1 MSRKKRFCSF
11 FTRNNG
17 TFAGKLKI
25 IMMKKMNL
33 LLMATMLS
41 AAAFAGNGK
50 TSTTLPVEGEVVKAS
65 HPMIQYMGRVNF
77 GENPDVASFNFPG
90 TTIEA
95 NFQGSSLKM
104 MCRPM
109 TGYFMAQVDGS
120 EPFKVGFNAERDSVV
135 TLATALPKGVHHVK
149 VMYVIEGLFRNPE
162 FRGFVLDKGCKLV
175 EAPALSERKIEFI
188 GNSITCGYGV
198 ESIEMSDPFEDE
210 TENHWLTYAN
220 IVSDSL
226 KAQHTSISRSGI
238 GVYRNYDGPKTGSA
252 ENMPWQYEY
261 TLFNKHDE
269 KWDFAKYQP
278 QLVCI
283 NLGTNDLSTDNYD
296 IQLYEKNYRM
306 FLTTVRSKYPD
317 AKIVLLTG
325 PMLGKK
331 ESSEQRAALDR
342 ICADANKSG
351 FTLVNKTVVDKKG
364 KIKKA
369 KKLGDKEI
377 YRFDF
382 SFQKGDLGY
391 GASWHPSKLQH
402 QKMAKELLPFL
413 KNLMNW

>member
-1 MSRKKRFCSF
+1 
-11 FTRNNG
+11 
-17 TFAGKLKI
+17 
-25 IMMKKMNL
+25 MMKKMNL

-65 HPMIQYMGRVNF
+65 HPMIQYMGRVSF
-77 GENPDVASFNFPG
+77 GKNPDVASFNFPG

-109 TGYFMAQVDGS
+109 
-120 EPFKVGFNAERDSVV
+120 
-135 TLATALPKGVHHVK
+135 
-149 VMYVIEGLFRNPE
+149 
-162 FRGFVLDKGCKLV
+162 
-175 EAPALSERKIEFI
+175 
-188 GNSITCGYGV
+188 
-198 ESIEMSDPFEDE
+198 
-210 TENHWLTYAN
+210 
-220 IVSDSL
+220 
-226 KAQHTSISRSGI
+226 
-238 GVYRNYDGPKTGSA
+238 TGSA

-325 PMLGKK
+325 PI
-331 ESSEQRAALDR
+331 R
-342 ICADANKSG
+342 
-351 FTLVNKTVVDKKG
+351 
-364 KIKKA
+364 
-369 KKLGDKEI
+369 
-377 YRFDF
+377 RFI
-382 SFQKGDLGY
+382 
-391 GASWHPSKLQH
+391 ASTSLSR
-402 QKMAKELLPFL
+402 EVT
-413 KNLMNW
+413 

>member
-65 HPMIQYMGRVNF
+65 LPMIQYMGRVSF
-77 GENPDVASFNFPG
+77 GKNPDVASFNFPG

>member
-1 MSRKKRFCSF
+1 
-11 FTRNNG
+11 
-17 TFAGKLKI
+17 
-25 IMMKKMNL
+25 MMKKMNL

-65 HPMIQYMGRVNF
+65 HPMIQYMGRVSF
-77 GENPDVASFNFPG
+77 GKNPDVTSFNFPG

-283 NLGTNDLSTDNYD
+283 NL
-296 IQLYEKNYRM
+296 
-306 FLTTVRSKYPD
+306 TTVRSKYPD

>member
-1 MSRKKRFCSF
+1 
-11 FTRNNG
+11 
-17 TFAGKLKI
+17 
-25 IMMKKMNL
+25 MMKKKILVM
-33 LLMATMLS
+33 MAAMLS

-50 TSTTLPVEGEVVKAS
+50 TSTTLPIEGEVVKAS
-65 HPMIQYMGRVNF
+65 HPMIQYMGRVSF
-77 GENPDVASFNFPG
+77 AKNPDVASFNFPG

-109 TGYFMAQVDGS
+109 TGYFMAQIDGCA
-120 EPFKVGFNAERDSVV
+120 PFKVGFNAERDSVV
-135 TLATALPKGVHHVK
+135 TLAAALPKGVHHAK
-149 VMYVIEGLFRNPE
+149 VMYVIEGLFRIPE
-162 FRGFVLDKGCKLV
+162 FRGFVLDKGCSLV
-175 EAPALSERKIEFI
+175 EAPALPERKIEFI
-188 GNSITCGYGV
+188 GNSITCGYGT

-238 GVYRNYDGPKTGSA
+238 GVYRNFDGPKAGSK

-283 NLGTNDLSTDNYD
+283 NLGTNDLSTNNYD

-325 PMLGKK
+325 PMLGEK

-342 ICADANKSG
+342 ICADANKNG
-351 FTLVNKTVVDKKG
+351 FTLANKTVVDKKG
-364 KIKKA
+364 KVKKA

-402 QKMAKELLPFL
+402 QKMAGELLPFL
-413 KNLMNW
+413 KKIMNW